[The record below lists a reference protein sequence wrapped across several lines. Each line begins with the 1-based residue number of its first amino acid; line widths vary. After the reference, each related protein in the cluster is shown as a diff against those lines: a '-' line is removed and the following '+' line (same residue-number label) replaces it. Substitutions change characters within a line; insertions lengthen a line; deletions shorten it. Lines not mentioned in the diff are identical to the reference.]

1 VECGSPDFGAQW
13 RNGACPALAGES
25 EGSLAGKVQRSK
37 FGRQR
42 TKLQKTQDFAN
53 EVKQS

>member
-1 VECGSPDFGAQW
+1 MECGSPDFGAQW